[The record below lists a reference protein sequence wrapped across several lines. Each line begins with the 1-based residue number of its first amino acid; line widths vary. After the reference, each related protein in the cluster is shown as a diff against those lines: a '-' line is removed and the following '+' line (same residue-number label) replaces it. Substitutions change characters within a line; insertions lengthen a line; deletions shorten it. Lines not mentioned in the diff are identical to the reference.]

1 MAGRLNMDN
10 EDTPNSKY
18 YDAEDGEGSVENR
31 SNAVARNIIEEALTP
46 PRKKRGE
53 GAATKPAGFES
64 PGKGLQD
71 ARDMMVEEFTNLN
84 MQYFDMVERARG
96 GDGNIQDLLTVIS
109 GLQSKGE
116 QLKLMGKTLE
126 GRGMR
131 IPVYSPGAVERKA
144 NALGIL
150 RDVYCH

>member
-1 MAGRLNMDN
+1 
-10 EDTPNSKY
+10 
-18 YDAEDGEGSVENR
+18 
-31 SNAVARNIIEEALTP
+31 
-46 PRKKRGE
+46 
-53 GAATKPAGFES
+53 
-64 PGKGLQD
+64 
-71 ARDMMVEEFTNLN
+71 MMVEEFTNLN

-150 RDVYCH
+150 REYREQTLHLGRGGGEWS